1 MPDNEARGCSSLFPR
16 HLYIPP
22 PPPRVR
28 VRRRRASPEQI
39 EEWLRKHF
47 PEGGFRDP
55 AVRACCRELRARRDD
70 VRAIWAWL
78 FPDRRGRPQGK

>member
-47 PEGGFRDP
+47 PEGGLRDP
-55 AVRACCRELRARRDD
+55 AVRACCRELRAPTRRRSCDLGM
-70 VRAIWAWL
+70 VIS
-78 FPDRRGRPQGK
+78 RPPWTTTR